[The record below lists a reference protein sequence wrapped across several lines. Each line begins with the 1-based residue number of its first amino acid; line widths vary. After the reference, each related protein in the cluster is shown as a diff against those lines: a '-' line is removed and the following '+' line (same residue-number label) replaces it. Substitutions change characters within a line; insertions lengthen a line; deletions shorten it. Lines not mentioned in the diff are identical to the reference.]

1 MTVLALVLYSGFI
14 AGTITDRISNEPLR
28 AHVNIVNTEQIFF
41 CDSLGRFV
49 SEDLDYGLYQIL
61 ISHVGFKEETLSV
74 TVPATDTLFINVYL
88 DEVPIMIEPIDV
100 ITEKEVH
107 IGTRTLDQA
116 EIQTIPGAERDVFRA
131 VQTLAGVS
139 TASDYLGFLYVRGG
153 ELYENQVLFDDIEI
167 LAPYHYFGI
176 GSVFNVDMIRDF
188 TFHMGTFP
196 ARYGGA
202 ISSVLNIQS
211 KEPQS
216 VVGGAANIDLI
227 ETDVFLHSRPFSNL
241 ALTASVKRNYL
252 DLLLENLGITESVLL
267 PFFLDLQAKIALKT
281 MLGDFSLSGFKSKEK
296 TDLTAVFSGERVTL
310 NIDGKSNTAGVGW
323 YRAFGKFI
331 ECNANMF
338 YGDRRLDFYGAV
350 PRYGGDPEGVTE
362 ELFVKKYGGHVQTRF
377 STDIVGFEIGGGAGQ
392 YALRHA
398 GARIE
403 DVFYTIGI
411 LNFELDYDSSDNY
424 AYIYA
429 TQQFSG
435 VKPFVLEVGG
445 RIDWFPTVEK
455 PAISPRARL
464 AYNGI
469 PTIYISYGHQHQL
482 PPLEFNLIEPKSSY
496 AECVNFGIEHFVVPS
511 LLGRFELY
519 DKRYHNL
526 VTTVGEDIY
535 DAVGKG
541 RAYGVEVS
549 LRKYQ
554 TDGYFG
560 WISYGYSFSERVTP
574 YDPEPAMTDV
584 QRPHIF
590 NTIVGAKFAHGIE
603 ISMKFQLSSG
613 VPYRAVIGTKIV
625 PHEGAWAWRP
635 VYAPEK
641 TRLPFYSRLD
651 FRLGKAVNVWG
662 VQGEVYIAMLNA
674 TNHKN
679 LQGYLYNS
687 DFTERKPIY
696 MLPRIPYVGFQL
708 RF

>member
-1 MTVLALVLYSGFI
+1 MSLFALILYSGFV
-14 AGTITDRISNEPLR
+14 AGTITTRISHEPLR

-41 CDSLGRFV
+41 CDSSGRFV
-49 SEDLDYGLYQIL
+49 SEELDFGRYQIL
-61 ISHVGFKEETLSV
+61 ISHIGFKEETLSV
-74 TVPATDTLFINVYL
+74 TVPATDTLFLNIYL
-88 DEVPIMIEPIDV
+88 TEVPIMIEPIDV

-107 IGTRTLDQA
+107 IGTRTMDQA

-139 TASDYLGFLYVRGG
+139 TASDYLGYLYVRGG

-211 KEPQS
+211 KEPQR
-216 VVGGAANIDLI
+216 VFGGAANIDLI
-227 ETDVFLHSRPFSNL
+227 ETDVFLNSRPFSNL
-241 ALTASVKRNYL
+241 SLTASVKRNYL
-252 DLLLENLGITESVLL
+252 DFLLKNLGITESVLL
-267 PFFLDLQAKIALKT
+267 PFFLDLQAKITLESI
-281 MLGDFSLSGFKSKEK
+281 LGDFSLSGLKSKEK
-296 TDLTAVFSGERVTL
+296 TDLTAVFSGEEVTL

-323 YRAFGKFI
+323 HRAFGKLI
-331 ECNANMF
+331 ECNATMF
-338 YGDRRLDFYGAV
+338 YGDRRLDFYGAI
-350 PRYGGDPEGVTE
+350 PRYGDDPEAATE
-362 ELFVKKYGGHVQTRF
+362 ELFVKKYGGQFQTRF
-377 STDIVGFEIGGGAGQ
+377 LTDIIGFEIGGGAGN

-411 LNFELDYDSSDNY
+411 LNYELDYDSSDNY
-424 AYIYA
+424 EYVYA
-429 TQQFSG
+429 SQRFSG
-435 VKPFVLEVGG
+435 IKPFVLEIGG
-445 RIDWFPTVEK
+445 RIDWFPTIEK
-455 PAISPRARL
+455 AAISPRARL
-464 AYNGI
+464 AYNGK
-469 PTIYISYGHQHQL
+469 PTVYVSFGHQHQL
-482 PPLEFNLIEPKSSY
+482 PPLEFDLIAPKSSY
-496 AECVNFGIEHFVVPS
+496 AECINFGIEHFVVPS
-511 LLGRFELY
+511 LLGRLELY

-526 VTTVGEDIY
+526 VTTVGEDLY
-535 DAVGKG
+535 DAVGEG
-541 RAYGVEVS
+541 RAYGIELS
-549 LRKYQ
+549 LRKYE

-560 WISYGYSFSERVTP
+560 WISYGFSFSERVTP
-574 YDPEPAMTDV
+574 YDATPAMTDV

-590 NTIVGAKFAHGIE
+590 NTIFGAKLAYGIE

-613 VPYRAVIGTKIV
+613 VPYRPVIGTKLV
-625 PHEGAWAWRP
+625 PHEDSWAWRP

-641 TRLPFYSRLD
+641 TRLPYYNRLD
-651 FRLGKAVNVWG
+651 FRLAKAVSVWG
-662 VQGEVYIAMLNA
+662 LQGEVYLAMLNT

-696 MLPRIPYVGFQL
+696 MLPRIPYIGFQL

>member
-1 MTVLALVLYSGFI
+1 MTVLTLILCSGFV
-14 AGTITDRISNEPLR
+14 AGTITTRISHEPLR

-49 SEDLDYGLYQIL
+49 SEELNFGRYQIL

-74 TVPATDTLFINVYL
+74 TVPATDTLFVNVRL
-88 DEVPIMIEPIDV
+88 DEVPIMIEPVDV

-107 IGTRTLDQA
+107 IGTRAMDQD

-139 TASDYLGFLYVRGG
+139 TASDYLGYLYVRGG
-153 ELYENQVLFDDIEI
+153 ELYENQVLFDGIEI

-211 KEPQS
+211 REPQR
-216 VVGGAANIDLI
+216 VFGGAANIDLI
-227 ETDVFLHSRPFSNL
+227 ETDVFVNSRPFPNL
-241 ALTASVKRNYL
+241 SLTASVKRNYL
-252 DLLLENLGITESVLL
+252 DLLLKNLGITESILL
-267 PFFLDLQAKIALKT
+267 PFFLDLQAKITLET
-281 MLGDFSLSGFKSKEK
+281 MLGDFSVNGLKSKEK
-296 TDLTAVFSGERVTL
+296 TDLTAVFSGEKVTL
-310 NIDGKSNTAGVGW
+310 NIDGKSNTAGVAW
-323 YRAFGKFI
+323 HREFGELI

-338 YGDRRLDFYGAV
+338 YGDRRLDFYGAI
-350 PRYGGDPEGVTE
+350 PRYGDDPEAATE
-362 ELFVKKYGGHVQTRF
+362 ELFVKKYGGQFQTRF
-377 STDIVGFEIGGGAGQ
+377 STDVIGFEIGSGAGN

-411 LNFELDYDSSDNY
+411 LNYELDYDSSDNY
-424 AYIYA
+424 EYVFAS
-429 TQQFSG
+429 QRFSG
-435 VKPFVLEVGG
+435 IKPFVLEIGG
-445 RIDWFPTVEK
+445 RIDWFPTLET
-455 PAISPRARL
+455 PAISPRAKL
-464 AYNGI
+464 AYNGK
-469 PTIYISYGHQHQL
+469 PTVYVSFGHQHQI
-482 PPLEFNLIEPKSSY
+482 PPLEFNLLEPKSSY
-496 AECVNFGIEHFVVPS
+496 AECINFGIEHFVVPS
-511 LLGRFELY
+511 LLGRLELY
-519 DKRYHNL
+519 DKQYHNL
-526 VTTVGEDIY
+526 VTTVGEDQY
-535 DAVGKG
+535 DAVGEG
-541 RAYGVEVS
+541 RAYGIELS
-549 LRKYQ
+549 LRKYE
-554 TDGYFG
+554 TGGYFG

-574 YDPEPAMTDV
+574 YDPTPAMTDV

-590 NTIVGAKFAHGIE
+590 NTIFGAKLAYGIE

-613 VPYRAVIGTKIV
+613 APYRPVIGTRIV
-625 PHEGAWAWRP
+625 PHEDSWVWRP

-641 TRLPFYSRLD
+641 TRLPYYNRLD
-651 FRLGKAVNVWG
+651 FRLAKAVSVWG
-662 VQGEVYIAMLNA
+662 LQGEVYIAMLNT

-696 MLPRIPYVGFQL
+696 MLPRIPYIGFQL